1 MSSDRIVL
9 VDGANIGYA
18 EKTSD
23 EKPKMSNIVAVCKSL
38 REKGFKPL
46 VIVDASFRHEVDD
59 PDQLEALLDDQEMRQ
74 APAGTDADYFLLQAS
89 EETGAVIV
97 SNDTFS
103 DFRDQFNWIENR
115 RVPVMI
121 INGEVILYEE
131 NLEDREPSDE

>member
-9 VDGANIGYA
+9 VDGANVGYA
-18 EKTSD
+18 EKTRD
-23 EKPKMSNIVAVCKSL
+23 EKPKMSNIVAVCKTL

-74 APAGTDADYFLLQAS
+74 APAGTNADYFLLQTS

-103 DFRDQFNWIENR
+103 DFRDQFDWIENR

-131 NLEDREPSDE
+131 NLED